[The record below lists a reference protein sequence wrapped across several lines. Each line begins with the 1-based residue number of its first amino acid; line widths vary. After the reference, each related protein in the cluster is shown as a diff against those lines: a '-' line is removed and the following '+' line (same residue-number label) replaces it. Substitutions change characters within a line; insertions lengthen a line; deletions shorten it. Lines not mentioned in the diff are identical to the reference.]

1 MDEIIKRAIDLTQ
14 KEIKKFP
21 NKILSESDFE
31 RMLAGNI
38 DSLLK
43 EDNPEGFAVH
53 TQVSYYDEKGE
64 KKTPK
69 YRVDILLMKESEIL
83 DCQEHNKGFIYAD
96 ISYPIEVKYLHA
108 QNSLNGVYTDLEKA
122 NFLLNT
128 KGNMYVVVL
137 FDKQNPKKDRCIK
150 NKYDKVLA
158 KLKDSQKRLKY
169 ILLYKNE
176 EA

>member
-1 MDEIIKRAIDLTQ
+1 MDEIIERAIDLTQ
-14 KEIKKFP
+14 REIKEHP

-64 KKTPK
+64 MNTPK

-83 DCQEHNKGFIYAD
+83 DCQEHNKGFIYAG
-96 ISYPIEVKYLHA
+96 ISYPIEVKYLHE
-108 QNSLNGVYTDLEKA
+108 QNSLKGVYADFEKA

-128 KGNMYVVVL
+128 NGSMYVVVL

-150 NKYDKVLA
+150 NKYEEVLA
-158 KLKDSQKRLKY
+158 NLKDSQKRLKY
-169 ILLYKNE
+169 RLLYKNE